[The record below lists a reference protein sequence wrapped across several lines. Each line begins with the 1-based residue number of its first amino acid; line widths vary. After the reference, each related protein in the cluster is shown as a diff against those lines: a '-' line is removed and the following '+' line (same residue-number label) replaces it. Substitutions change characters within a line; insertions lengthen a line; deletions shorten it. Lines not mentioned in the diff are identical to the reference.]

1 MKIGKHYEI
10 QKVTKED
17 LSLLAE
23 SLNIKY
29 SVLSKIFDDFAKKH
43 INAFEELKNDE
54 KNSRELLNSIFE
66 VASKSL
72 KSHLNDFEVKIV
84 FRPIILY
91 FLYFLLCYYNN

>member
-1 MKIGKHYEI
+1 MTVHFNLFNLLQKFFGFAKIKW
-10 QKVTKED
+10 
-17 LSLLAE
+17 
-23 SLNIKY
+23 
-29 SVLSKIFDDFAKKH
+29 SKIDRTACSSVEASLKKH